1 MSKITL
7 KNCLFI
13 KFPFYFF
20 NKNVFELKLLLSQI
34 IKLLVSLKPE
44 LEPEPRKP
52 WQMEVFYTFY
62 TIGTY
67 SHLVP
72 AGGDRAG
79 AHNGRPGR
87 VATHFTSHNI
97 A

>member
-44 LEPEPRKP
+44 LEPEPSKP

-62 TIGTY
+62 TIPILTLYQRVVTGQGPTM
-67 SHLVP
+67 
-72 AGGDRAG
+72 AGQEG
-79 AHNGRPGR
+79 
-87 VATHFTSHNI
+87 
-97 A
+97 

>member
-7 KNCLFI
+7 RNCLFI

-62 TIGTY
+62 TIPILTLYQRVVTGQGPTM
-67 SHLVP
+67 
-72 AGGDRAG
+72 AGQEG
-79 AHNGRPGR
+79 
-87 VATHFTSHNI
+87 
-97 A
+97 